1 MVEESP
7 ERLPAESLVR
17 VGIQDEGMPCIVDDA
32 RWHRD
37 EASAR
42 GETDLEPI
50 PQSALDQRD
59 VGCAELGMRLAELVV
74 NGRGKGVGFYEQGT
88 LAVTA
93 RREGEQG

>member
-1 MVEESP
+1 MMEESS

-37 EASAR
+37 EATVR
-42 GETDLEPI
+42 VETDLEPI
-50 PQSALDQRD
+50 SQSALHQGD
-59 VGCAELGMRLAELVV
+59 VRRAELGMRLAEFVV
-74 NGRGKGVGFYEQGT
+74 NGRGEGVGFYEQGP

-93 RREGEQG
+93 G